1 MPGEMDAVLAD
12 DAHDIVTFDVPPA
25 HDGRAASTPIARRGR
40 HCSPA
45 RRRAPD
51 RVPRRRPRKRL
62 AFANP
67 TEQLAE
73 LLLQ

>member
-1 MPGEMDAVLAD
+1 VPFIRRSRPQDAEV
-12 DAHDIVTFDVPPA
+12 
-25 HDGRAASTPIARRGR
+25 RRGDE
-40 HCSPA
+40 
-45 RRRAPD
+45 RRLGG
-51 RVPRRRPRKRL
+51 KRL